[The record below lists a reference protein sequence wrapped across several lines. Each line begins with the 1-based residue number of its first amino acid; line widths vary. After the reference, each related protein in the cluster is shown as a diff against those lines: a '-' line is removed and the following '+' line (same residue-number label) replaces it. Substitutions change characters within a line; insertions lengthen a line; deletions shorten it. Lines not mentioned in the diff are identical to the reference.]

1 MRQNQPVT
9 RTERTFTPQQKLI
22 SGTDLKG
29 RITYCNDD
37 FVQISGFTR
46 DELIG
51 QPHNLIRHPEMPV
64 AAFANMWDHL
74 KKGEPWM
81 GLVKNR
87 CKNGDY
93 YWVNA
98 YVTPISDK
106 GQIVGYESVRSCPT
120 AVQKERAER
129 LYQRINQ
136 SGKAS
141 TVQWPSVE
149 TLLAVGAWLGGSG
162 VYLAGHHELAGLL
175 LAGGYAGHMIASK
188 LRSKRQTQMLNE
200 LLGDGVGD
208 DLAVMAYTDDKPDQG
223 RLKVAI
229 MGMHSHL
236 DTIMTRIEDSAAKAS
251 GAAHA
256 GLIQA
261 EACSDGMHQQQRQ
274 IEPMAQAVQ
283 EMSSAISE
291 VSSHVHNTAQR
302 AEDARKMALSGRDM
316 AETARSSIEQLRDT
330 VDNIS
335 SSVLELSGQTQ
346 HIARAA
352 QMIEQIADQTNLLAL
367 NAAIEAARAGEQGR
381 GFAVVADEVRQL
393 ALRTQ
398 ESTREIH
405 SIISGL
411 TTKAQQSVAV
421 ADSGKAGAEEGVKR
435 VRETEDMLNGI
446 SDAVGSIA
454 SMSIQMAAA
463 VEEQAHVSDDIR
475 HKIMAVNELA
485 VKSLDKAAAAT
496 DSIRELDRTADNLH
510 EMVLRFRR

>member
-1 MRQNQPVT
+1 
-9 RTERTFTPQQKLI
+9 
-22 SGTDLKG
+22 
-29 RITYCNDD
+29 
-37 FVQISGFTR
+37 
-46 DELIG
+46 
-51 QPHNLIRHPEMPV
+51 
-64 AAFANMWDHL
+64 
-74 KKGEPWM
+74 
-81 GLVKNR
+81 
-87 CKNGDY
+87 
-93 YWVNA
+93 
-98 YVTPISDK
+98 
-106 GQIVGYESVRSCPT
+106 
-120 AVQKERAER
+120 
-129 LYQRINQ
+129 
-136 SGKAS
+136 
-141 TVQWPSVE
+141 
-149 TLLAVGAWLGGSG
+149 
-162 VYLAGHHELAGLL
+162 
-175 LAGGYAGHMIASK
+175 
-188 LRSKRQTQMLNE
+188 
-200 LLGDGVGD
+200 
-208 DLAVMAYTDDKPDQG
+208 
-223 RLKVAI
+223 
-229 MGMHSHL
+229 
-236 DTIMTRIEDSAAKAS
+236 
-251 GAAHA
+251 
-256 GLIQA
+256 
-261 EACSDGMHQQQRQ
+261 
-274 IEPMAQAVQ
+274 
-283 EMSSAISE
+283 
-291 VSSHVHNTAQR
+291 
-302 AEDARKMALSGRDM
+302 M